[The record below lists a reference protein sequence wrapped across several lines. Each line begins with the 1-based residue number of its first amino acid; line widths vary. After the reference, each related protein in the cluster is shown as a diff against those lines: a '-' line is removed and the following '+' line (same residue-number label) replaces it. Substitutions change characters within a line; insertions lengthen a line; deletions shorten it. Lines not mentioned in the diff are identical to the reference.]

1 MTTEITQENV
11 TNNNIDP
18 QDYFNYIK
26 SKKTVCTFSLI
37 FIL

>member
-1 MTTEITQENV
+1 MTEIAQENV

-26 SKKTVCTFSLI
+26 SKHLEKD
-37 FIL
+37 